1 MAPLLDIR
9 QVASGAAETAQS
21 LQNTWANPAQ
31 VVSVLMILAGDI
43 VGAALENLSGPTIT
57 PVVFSFGWVSYAHR
71 AFTNAIALQSLLTP
85 PNPDQTDYVVDC
97 GTGRV
102 RVNRSWLLEKA
113 LKDSEYWKPN
123 EVKEEEAKQAEI
135 CSKNVLMGSENE
147 KKKEYQELSEVILP
161 DHPLTIAIY
170 TASRAYRPGTTSHDM
185 LWYSGLL
192 IALVQLGIAS
202 IPCALNGRW
211 SILMI
216 TGAGTILAFAT
227 GTLPQFGAEK
237 WKAPNNTKKTVA
249 VVRGALEEAT
259 SILVV
264 RGEGVG
270 LDLEDLAR
278 GESYKSVVINR
289 QGRIETQMA
298 WPWTRIATGFLAACW
313 IVLLLTMSGLR
324 YDNWYLL
331 AVAGLGLVQ
340 NAWVAAN
347 PRNPGARGL
356 HLDYQSCVSAE
367 STLHALLQLKD
378 THGDIARGL
387 LKAYAP
393 RLPEDQ
399 GHVLWKVL
407 REEHLGGKQDGAGS
421 SSTNNK

>member
-1 MAPLLDIR
+1 MAPLLDLR
-9 QVASGAAETAQS
+9 SVASGAADTAES
-21 LQNTWANPAQ
+21 LRDTWANPSQ
-31 VVSVLMILAGDI
+31 VVSVLMIVAGDI
-43 VGAALENLSGPTIT
+43 VGAALDNLSGPTIT
-57 PVVFSFGWVSYAHR
+57 PVVFSFGWVGYAHK
-71 AFTNAIALQSLLTP
+71 AFTNAIAFQALLSP
-85 PNPDQTDYVVDC
+85 PQLDEPDYVVDC
-97 GTGRV
+97 GTGRM
-102 RVNRSWLLEKA
+102 RVNRSWLLQKA
-113 LKDSEYWKPN
+113 LKDADYWKPN

-135 CSKNVLMGSENE
+135 CSKKVLLGDDSEKGE
-147 KKKEYQELSEVILP
+147 QDLSEISLP

-170 TASRAYRPGTTSHDM
+170 TASRLHPPGTTRHDL
-185 LWYSGLL
+185 LWYSGLV
-192 IALVQLGIAS
+192 IAIVQLGIAS
-202 IPCALNGRW
+202 IPCALSGRW

-216 TGAGTILAFAT
+216 TGAGTVLAFAT

-237 WKAPNNTKKTVA
+237 WKAPNNTKKSVA
-249 VVRGALEEAT
+249 IVRGALEEAT
-259 SILVV
+259 SIVVV

-289 QGRIETQMA
+289 RGQIQTQMA

-331 AVAGLGLVQ
+331 AVAGVGLVQ

-347 PRNPGARGL
+347 PRDPGARGL
-356 HLDYQSCVSAE
+356 HLDYQSLVSAE
-367 STLHALLQLKD
+367 SALRALLQLKE
-378 THGDIARGL
+378 THGDIAKGL

-399 GHVLWKVL
+399 GQVLWEAL
-407 REEHLGGKQDGAGS
+407 RDEHDKSRDVTGGR
-421 SSTNNK
+421 